1 MINTIQRVEVEI
13 EGLSPLLMNSPKSML
28 EPKASTTKRTSAYNQ
43 EEEAEKVAY
52 RNDDGKLYVPAT
64 AIKGTMIGAAAY
76 KKAGKFTLRP
86 LIASAVRVVGTE
98 IILNKQKYEIDL
110 RTVVIQRARVVKA
123 RPVIKEWKL
132 NFELDID
139 TSSIADIDI
148 VKSNLEEAG
157 SRVGILDFRPQ
168 KLGEF
173 GMFKISKWK
182 LK

>member
-1 MINTIQRVEVEI
+1 MKNTIQRVEVEI

-28 EPKASTTKRTSAYNQ
+28 EPKPTTTKRTSSYNQ

-52 RNDDGKLYVPAT
+52 RNSEGKLYVPAT
-64 AIKGTMIGAAAY
+64 AIKGCMIGAGSY

-86 LIASAVRVVGTE
+86 LIASGIRVIGNE
-98 IILNKQKYEIDL
+98 LILDKQKYEIDL
-110 RTVVIQRARVVKA
+110 RTVVIQRSRVVKA

-132 NFELDID
+132 NFEMDID
-139 TSSIADIDI
+139 TSLIAEMDI
-148 VKSNLEEAG
+148 VKTNLEEAG
-157 SRVGILDFRPQ
+157 LRVGILDFRPQ

-173 GMFKISKWK
+173 GMFKITKWK